1 MVQFYLLSVLL
12 NIVAGYALVSFETSP
27 KGTKFDGIRE
37 FLKDGTIRLVLGILC
52 STVGFFK
59 LLTVM
64 RGDIPVV
71 GDFVPSLAGMA
82 AGFTLLLEFY
92 RSNSNVTT
100 DALEKLDSI
109 FVANRRIVG
118 IVGMVSGFVHFLF
131 ANILFL

>member
-1 MVQFYLLSVLL
+1 MVQFYLLSVLM
-12 NIVAGYALVSFETSP
+12 NIVAGYSLVSYETQP
-27 KGTKFDGIRE
+27 NGTKFDGIRE

-71 GDFVPSLAGMA
+71 GDLVPSLAGMA
-82 AGFTLLLEFY
+82 SGFTLLLEFY
-92 RSNSNVTT
+92 KSNSKVTT

-109 FVANRRIVG
+109 FVSNKRIVG
-118 IVGMVSGFVHFLF
+118 ITSIVSGFVHFLF
-131 ANILFL
+131 ANVLFL

>member
-1 MVQFYLLSVLL
+1 MVQFYLLSILM
-12 NIVAGYALVSFETSP
+12 NIVAGYSLVSFETQP

-71 GDFVPSLAGMA
+71 GDLVPSLAGMA

-92 RSNSNVTT
+92 RGNSNVTT
-100 DALEKLDSI
+100 DTLEKLDSI
-109 FVANRRIVG
+109 FVANKRIVG
-118 IVGMVSGFVHFLF
+118 IVSIVSGFVHFLF
-131 ANILFL
+131 ANVLFL